1 MTSEIKMRMG
11 SFKESDIKVYDD
23 NISKFS
29 AKAVEVLLS

>member
-1 MTSEIKMRMG
+1 MG